1 MPKNELV
8 QSLEQ
13 SCFSGKK
20 INKAKL
26 LSLDKNEMGLWPVPP
41 IKEKFVYEVIKLDSP
56 IENIHFTSYAS
67 SQKSPSYYWPLV
79 VFLDQ
84 QGCVI
89 EGVIGFKNENI
100 DSTYASYS
108 ALEGVL
114 QKPPN
119 AVYLFMTPLLEAV
132 DVQDV
137 QLTNKGQIKL
147 SVLR

>member
-1 MPKNELV
+1 
-8 QSLEQ
+8 
-13 SCFSGKK
+13 
-20 INKAKL
+20 
-26 LSLDKNEMGLWPVPP
+26 MGIWPVPP

-56 IENIHFTSYAS
+56 VENIHFTSYAS

-89 EGVIGFKNENI
+89 EGVSGFKNENI
-100 DSTYASYS
+100 DSTSVSYS

-114 QKPPN
+114 KKP
-119 AVYLFMTPLLEAV
+119 ADAMYLFMTPLSEAV
-132 DVQDV
+132 DVQNV